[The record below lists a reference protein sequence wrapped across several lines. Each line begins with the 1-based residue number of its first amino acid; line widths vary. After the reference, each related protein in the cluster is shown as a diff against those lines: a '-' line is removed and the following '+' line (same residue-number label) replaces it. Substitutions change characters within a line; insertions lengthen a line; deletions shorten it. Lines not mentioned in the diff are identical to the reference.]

1 MQTIGGVL
9 KSVDHEI
16 HLGWEHIRS
25 WAKSVFT
32 RERSIEILLLSLTLT
47 LCALLAFLIHRAV
60 QHSMIMHL

>member
-16 HLGWEHIRS
+16 HLGWQHIRS

-32 RERSIEILLLSLTLT
+32 RERAIEILFLSLTLAF
-47 LCALLAFLIHRAV
+47 CALLVFVLHKAV
-60 QHSMIMHL
+60 QNSTIMRL